1 MSLAQARAHLLHKAI
16 TSRCSQHGDF
26 ALAAHDVSTSVNVDE
41 HTKRWHMIA
50 NVTYECGCHVALRPD
65 RLGVLG

>member
-1 MSLAQARAHLLHKAI
+1 MFPFRGRAR
-16 TSRCSQHGDF
+16 SQ
-26 ALAAHDVSTSVNVDE
+26 DVSTSVNVDE